1 METSIDKNK
10 ILILVLCSRNYLS
23 KISSR
28 AQQSIWR
35 PYISKLNIVHFV
47 GDENPTS
54 REVNY
59 ISENSKKYL
68 VVNTNDNYAN
78 LAKKTLLAFE
88 KIYEDYEFDYIFRT
102 NTSSYINIEKFEK
115 YIKSNPEKLDYSGVT
130 LKAVEGD
137 NIASGAGIF
146 LSRSNIKRLIDS
158 KTQYDFTLPD
168 DVAIARTLRSF
179 KIYPQN
185 INRKD
190 LKDVPTPASV
200 YNSKEFHY
208 RCRLDPQYHRILEPK
223 LMKYLQRASSTKGMG
238 VYLNYLLLK
247 SIFLLSNKIII
258 KKLIQ
263 KYYSFNFY
271 GELQIGNKFLYN
283 KNRNII

>member
-1 METSIDKNK
+1 MKPLIEKNK

-35 PYISKLNIVHFV
+35 PYLSKFNVIHFI
-47 GDENPTS
+47 GNENVTS

-59 ISENSKKYL
+59 ISKNSNNYL
-68 VVNTNDNYAN
+68 VVNTNDDYAN

-102 NTSSYINIEKFEK
+102 NTSSYINMEKFEK
-115 YIKSNPEKLDYSGVT
+115 YIENNLEKLDYSGVT
-130 LKAVEGD
+130 LKAAEGE

-158 KTQYDFTLPD
+158 KTEFDFSLPD

-190 LKDVPTPASV
+190 LKDVPTPLSV
-200 YNSKEFHY
+200 YNSQAFHY
-208 RCRLDPQYHRILEPK
+208 RCRLDRSSNPRI
-223 LMKYLQRASSTKGMG
+223 
-238 VYLNYLLLK
+238 
-247 SIFLLSNKIII
+247 
-258 KKLIQ
+258 
-263 KYYSFNFY
+263 
-271 GELQIGNKFLYN
+271 
-283 KNRNII
+283 